1 MLRNARA
8 ERDMFAEM
16 YYDPSPRRRRNSEV
30 TRLTTSYNPNP
41 GIDLP
46 LERSAR
52 TTRARG
58 AATRYE
64 CDLPELEGGHSPTQ
78 TVGQKLKQGTRKLMR
93 FKPKKQH
100 QEE

>member
-1 MLRNARA
+1 MRGARV
-8 ERDMFAEM
+8 ERDRYADM
-16 YYDPSPRRRRNSEV
+16 YYDPSPRRRNNELN
-30 TRLTTSYNPNP
+30 RLTTSYNPTP

-46 LERSAR
+46 LERAAR

-78 TVGQKLKQGTRKLMR
+78 TVKQTIKKGARKLMR
-93 FKPKKQH
+93 FKTKKQD